1 MSMKK
6 HMKTMV
12 RIMCTLTLLFAVS
25 TVWAFAE
32 DQAVEVKATDD
43 QEESVK
49 VNNDISTDTKDAV
62 TVTADGDGSKAEA
75 EINGDV
81 ESGEG
86 HGVVVSADGGS
97 ASVDVKGDIKADEDG
112 IDAKADNGGSVTVN
126 VDGNVKSE
134 EDGGIDAAAD
144 NGSSVEINVD
154 GDVTSESESGLDLK
168 VSGGAAIDVAVTGTI
183 EGKESGIITNA
194 GTPGCDGEVNVTAW
208 KIKVNKDKDGKEY
221 VALDYDKKINRE
233 FEKTINYIIK
243 IKDPDYISLPGMKK
257 GKYGY
262 TAHEGEEI
270 LVKLD
275 VPDGYNLKHVYQ
287 DEDRE
292 LEVIK
297 GRDGNY
303 YVKIP
308 KGGGVILSVDI
319 EKQRRREEEVY
330 VKAAYHDGGSP
341 KTGDKEELVRWI
353 ALLMTSVALMISR
366 IKNRPAIYA
375 Y

>member
-1 MSMKK
+1 MKK
-6 HMKTMV
+6 KS
-12 RIMCTLTLLFAVS
+12 RILIRILLSLAFIIVLGAA
-25 TVWAFAE
+25 TTFAE
-32 DQAVEVKATDD
+32 DNAEVVNAAGG
-43 QEESVK
+43 QEKSVTI
-49 VNNDISTDTKDAV
+49 NNDISTETKDSV
-62 TVTADGDGSKAEA
+62 TVTAEGEGSKAEA
-75 EINGDV
+75 EINGDI

-126 VDGNVKSE
+126 VEGNVESV
-134 EDGGIDAAAD
+134 EDGGIDAASD

-154 GDVTSESESGLDLK
+154 GDVISDGESGLDLK
-168 VSGGAAIDVAVTGTI
+168 ASGGASIDVAVTGTI
-183 EGKESGIITNA
+183 EGKEAGIITNA
-194 GTPGCDGEVNVTAW
+194 GTPSCDGEVNVTAW
-208 KIKVNKDKDGKEY
+208 KIKLNKDKAGKEY
-221 VALDYDKKINRE
+221 VALDYDKQINRE

-257 GKYGY
+257 GKHGY
-262 TAHEGEEI
+262 TAHEGDEI

-275 VPDGYNLKHVYQ
+275 VPDGYDLKHVYQ
-287 DEDRE
+287 DEDQE

-341 KTGDKEELVRWI
+341 KTGDKEELMRWI
-353 ALLMTSVALMISR
+353 AILLTSAALMISR
-366 IKNRPAIYA
+366 IKNRPAINA